1 MSYLFL
7 RTNVLTIAFQEGI
20 HTMFPSTMLE
30 NAYAIYSARSNGEW
44 TWKRREGNVLE
55 NIALL
60 VIGQV

>member
-1 MSYLFL
+1 
-7 RTNVLTIAFQEGI
+7 
-20 HTMFPSTMLE
+20 MLE

-44 TWKRREGNVLE
+44 TWKGREGNVLE